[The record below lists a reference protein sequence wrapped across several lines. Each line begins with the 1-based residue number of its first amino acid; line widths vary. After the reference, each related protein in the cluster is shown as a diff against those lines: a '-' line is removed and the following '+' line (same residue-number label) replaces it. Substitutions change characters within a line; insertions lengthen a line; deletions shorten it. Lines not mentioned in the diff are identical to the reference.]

1 MNTKEQFIK
10 YSKKLATIDYGKDG
24 PTPID
29 LVEEILDNLPLQWDN
44 PNLRI
49 CDPCFGFGTFLY
61 FSYLRLLKY
70 HDESHILNNMLYG
83 IEIEPFRYELT
94 KKKLKIKNLYLGDS
108 LNPTNKIKEIL
119 NMKFDCIVENPPY
132 QQDGNPQVKL
142 WPKFLEKSLKLL
154 KPNGFL
160 VPVSPVVWLKRPD
173 GQKWKNLVN
182 TLKELNI
189 NYIKI
194 DDTSSWFKEEKTCI
208 IVLQNRPK
216 KSKTIVESTSGNI
229 NKEIDYVGKALFFNE
244 EEKMAHSIIDKM
256 VQIKDKNGLGGFE
269 WFEDIQHNDKK
280 ETLIE
285 NGTLSRTKESDEYVP
300 LWYTASQMF
309 YTHQKN
315 VNSGYRVLVNLSGHY
330 YSENNPDK
338 YIKVVSN
345 EGCTSGMRSILADS
359 EVEAKNIK
367 KILIL
372 KLFRFFNNYQKTS
385 GFNTAM
391 FKLPKLDYRK
401 DWSDKKLYSYF
412 KLSGL
417 ELTTSEINLVENYVG

>member
-1 MNTKEQFIK
+1 MELSNYFEISAVKSRGEVFTTKELVQIILSCISDKMFYDNTRTFYVPGCGTGMFIIEVV
-10 YSKKLATIDYGKDG
+10 KKIMSFGYTFEEASSRVFGCDIRVKFINRLKRRGYNVILKDFLNG
-24 PTPID
+24 
-29 LVEEILDNLPLQWDN
+29 EI
-44 PNLRI
+44 
-49 CDPCFGFGTFLY
+49 
-61 FSYLRLLKY
+61 
-70 HDESHILNNMLYG
+70 
-83 IEIEPFRYELT
+83 
-94 KKKLKIKNLYLGDS
+94 
-108 LNPTNKIKEIL
+108 

-132 QQDGNPQVKL
+132 QVDGNPQVKL

-154 KPNGFL
+154 KPNGIL

-182 TLKELNI
+182 TFQGKNI
-189 NYIKI
+189 SYIKI

-208 IVLQNRPK
+208 IVLENRPK

-229 NKEIDYVGKALFFNE
+229 NMEIDYVGQALFFNE

-256 VQIKDKNGLGGFE
+256 IQIKDKNGLGGFE

-300 LWYTASQMF
+300 LWYTASQKF

-345 EGCTSGMRSILADS
+345 EGCTSGMRSILANS

-417 ELTTSEINLVENYVG
+417 ELTKSEINLIENYVG

>member
-1 MNTKEQFIK
+1 
-10 YSKKLATIDYGKDG
+10 
-24 PTPID
+24 
-29 LVEEILDNLPLQWDN
+29 
-44 PNLRI
+44 
-49 CDPCFGFGTFLY
+49 
-61 FSYLRLLKY
+61 
-70 HDESHILNNMLYG
+70 
-83 IEIEPFRYELT
+83 
-94 KKKLKIKNLYLGDS
+94 
-108 LNPTNKIKEIL
+108 
-119 NMKFDCIVENPPY
+119 
-132 QQDGNPQVKL
+132 
-142 WPKFLEKSLKLL
+142 
-154 KPNGFL
+154 
-160 VPVSPVVWLKRPD
+160 VVWLKRPD

-182 TLKELNI
+182 TFQGKNI
-189 NYIKI
+189 SYIKI

-208 IVLQNRPK
+208 IVLENRPK

-229 NKEIDYVGKALFFNE
+229 NMEIDYVGQALFFNE

-256 VQIKDKNGLGGFE
+256 IQIKDKNGLGGFE

-300 LWYTASQMF
+300 LWYTASQKF

-345 EGCTSGMRSILADS
+345 EGCTSGMRSILANS

-417 ELTTSEINLVENYVG
+417 ELTKSEINLIENYVG